1 VGGMGYEGGE
11 GFEVG
16 DQIQTYEERS
26 EKRTL

>member
-1 VGGMGYEGGE
+1 LGFVGWE

-16 DQIQTYEERS
+16 DSIQTYEERS